1 MPLSNIV
8 HLSGSLMDRTTV
20 KDVARA
26 LGLNY
31 VKSSTGAADLPVLLR
46 DNSNAFVVD
55 ISYLGSEGMRLVFN
69 GLSSKDRVL
78 GYCSHVDRELI
89 AQAQQAGIEVMPR
102 SKFFLDLQARLSG
115 LVS

>member
-8 HLSGSLMDRTTV
+8 HLSGSLMDRTAV
-20 KDVARA
+20 KDVARE

-46 DNSNAFVVD
+46 DQANAFVVD
-55 ISYLGSEGMRLVFN
+55 ISYLGSEGMKIVFQ

-89 AQAQQAGIEVMPR
+89 AQAQQAGIDVMPR
-102 SKFFLDLQARLSG
+102 SKFFMDLQSRLSG
-115 LVS
+115 LVA